1 MDPSSIR
8 IATIF
13 PCEPVEVLTLT
24 GDEYVDALASH
35 EVGTNSKMHSAFALP
50 RKEVL
55 DDINNTPPALRS
67 DAQVEIMTD
76 ISLRISF
83 FHQVSSA
90 AVKKLARV
98 MRVMAYEGGDIIY
111 KEGDQ
116 EPCLD
121 EGNPCIFGVVK
132 GRAELY
138 RRAKTASRK
147 LHGAVSRVK
156 LGVKASGGLWKQKPV
171 KGGVTFDRGGGADGG
186 KLADEEEYVEEGQ
199 RRQRTRLKDDRAVS
213 SMIPVYVN
221 TTTNFCIHRPI
232 PPCPSVP
239 PLGTKSEQS

>member
-67 DAQVEIMTD
+67 AAQVEIMTD

-111 KEGDQ
+111 KEGIEDLFPTLL
-116 EPCLD
+116 EV
-121 EGNPCIFGVVK
+121 NPDFLSTRWINHD
-132 GRAELY
+132 
-138 RRAKTASRK
+138 RK
-147 LHGAVSRVK
+147 LYSARGNDTLKEIPLKKIKSK
-156 LGVKASGGLWKQKPV
+156 LGHSPGSYIGHHL
-171 KGGVTFDRGGGADGG
+171 
-186 KLADEEEYVEEGQ
+186 
-199 RRQRTRLKDDRAVS
+199 
-213 SMIPVYVN
+213 
-221 TTTNFCIHRPI
+221 
-232 PPCPSVP
+232 
-239 PLGTKSEQS
+239 